1 MMKSVLIAAVSAVQA
16 YLLGS
21 IDTGILVSKFLYHDD
36 VRKYGSGAAGM
47 TNMLRTF
54 GKKAAALTAFG
65 DVLKGVLAVC
75 IGRWLFT
82 QMPES
87 TTLSPYLAVYLAAIF
102 AIIGHLK
109 PLYFGFKGGKGVL
122 VAGGTI
128 LAIQPVLIPFL
139 AVIFLA
145 CLLPTGMVSL
155 GSVTMAALYPVLT
168 ILYGVFRGYS
178 AADLTVCTIGSVIM
192 AAMVIYMHRSNIQR
206 IREGKEYRFGPAA
219 AVHRPLRGGFCI
231 CLFLC
236 LGLFLRL
243 CFGMPPT
250 EPVGG
255 DTALGGGKI
264 RRRVA
269 VRQVRAKGRDK
280 EELAHDEDQCDG
292 AHAEQVLHGGIVS
305 HHQMPR
311 NGVKQHFKAAAG
323 AVLGQH
329 LDELNA
335 DHNIQTALQKGAD
348 LCLVAVEQQAGHPA
362 DQGHNAEQQ
371 TNQHQPG

>member
-82 QMPES
+82 LMPES
-87 TTLSPYLAVYLAAIF
+87 TMLSPYLAVYLAAIF

-122 VAGGTI
+122 VAG
-128 LAIQPVLIPFL
+128 
-139 AVIFLA
+139 
-145 CLLPTGMVSL
+145 GMVSL

-206 IREGKEYRFGPAA
+206 IREGKEYRFGR
-219 AVHRPLRGGFCI
+219 H
-231 CLFLC
+231 
-236 LGLFLRL
+236 
-243 CFGMPPT
+243 
-250 EPVGG
+250 
-255 DTALGGGKI
+255 GK
-264 RRRVA
+264 
-269 VRQVRAKGRDK
+269 K
-280 EELAHDEDQCDG
+280 
-292 AHAEQVLHGGIVS
+292 
-305 HHQMPR
+305 
-311 NGVKQHFKAAAG
+311 
-323 AVLGQH
+323 
-329 LDELNA
+329 
-335 DHNIQTALQKGAD
+335 
-348 LCLVAVEQQAGHPA
+348 
-362 DQGHNAEQQ
+362 
-371 TNQHQPG
+371 

>member
-1 MMKSVLIAAVSAVQA
+1 MKSVLIAVVSAVQA

-82 QMPES
+82 LMPES

-192 AAMVIYMHRSNIQR
+192 GAMVIYMHRSNIQR
-206 IREGKEYRFGPAA
+206 IREGKEYRFGRHGKNRTNNTKQQTTPQQPFTGCCGVVFVYAYSF
-219 AVHRPLRGGFCI
+219 VSVSSSGFASEC
-231 CLFLC
+231 
-236 LGLFLRL
+236 RQRNQSA
-243 CFGMPPT
+243 GMPLWA
-250 EPVGG
+250 G
-255 DTALGGGKI
+255 
-264 RRRVA
+264 
-269 VRQVRAKGRDK
+269 VRS
-280 EELAHDEDQCDG
+280 G
-292 AHAEQVLHGGIVS
+292 AG
-305 HHQMPR
+305 
-311 NGVKQHFKAAAG
+311 
-323 AVLGQH
+323 
-329 LDELNA
+329 
-335 DHNIQTALQKGAD
+335 
-348 LCLVAVEQQAGHPA
+348 
-362 DQGHNAEQQ
+362 
-371 TNQHQPG
+371 